1 MMRSLEITD
10 TIVET
15 PVAKSVAQA
24 RTGNSQPLA
33 DLMRAHNQRLFR
45 IARSILR
52 DDAEAEDI
60 VQEAFV
66 KAFTQTHT
74 LQDSTK
80 TGAWL
85 AKIAANLAL
94 DRLRAIK
101 RKNLILQSENSST
114 GAGIEN
120 ISAIDVAD
128 QLSPERLAAM
138 GDVREILEVSID
150 QLPDGFREVFVLR
163 TTEQM
168 SVEETAT
175 ALNIQPA
182 TVKTRLHR
190 AKALLRKTLENQL
203 TSLSLKAFPF
213 GGVRCAKTTNAVL
226 ARLQGHYPNT
236 TNSHH

>member
-1 MMRSLEITD
+1 MRSLEIAD

-15 PVAKSVAQA
+15 PLAESVAQA

-74 LQDSTK
+74 LLEPSK
-80 TGAWL
+80 IGAWL
-85 AKIAANLAL
+85 AKIATNLAL

-101 RKNLILQSENSST
+101 RQNLVVQSESSST
-114 GAGIEN
+114 GTGIEN
-120 ISAIDVAD
+120 MSVIDVSD

-138 GDVREILEVSID
+138 GDVRNILEAGID

-163 TTEQM
+163 TIEQM

-175 ALNIQPA
+175 ALDIQPA

-190 AKALLRKTLENQL
+190 AKSLLRKALENQL
-203 TSLSLKAFPF
+203 TAVSLKAFPF
-213 GGVRCAKTTNAVL
+213 GGVRCAKTTDAVL
-226 ARLQGHYPNT
+226 ARLQGHNPNT

>member
-1 MMRSLEITD
+1 MRSLEIAD

-15 PVAKSVAQA
+15 PLAESVAQA

-33 DLMRAHNQRLFR
+33 ELMRAHNQRLFR

-74 LQDSTK
+74 LLEPAK
-80 TGAWL
+80 IGAWL

-101 RKNLILQSENSST
+101 RQNLVVQSENSST
-114 GAGIEN
+114 GIEN
-120 ISAIDVAD
+120 MSAIDVSD

-138 GDVREILEVSID
+138 GDVREILEAGID

-163 TTEQM
+163 TIEQM

-175 ALNIQPA
+175 ALDIQAA

-203 TSLSLKAFPF
+203 TAVSLKAFPF
-213 GGVRCAKTTNAVL
+213 GGVRCAKTTEAVL
-226 ARLQGHYPNT
+226 ARLQGHNSNN